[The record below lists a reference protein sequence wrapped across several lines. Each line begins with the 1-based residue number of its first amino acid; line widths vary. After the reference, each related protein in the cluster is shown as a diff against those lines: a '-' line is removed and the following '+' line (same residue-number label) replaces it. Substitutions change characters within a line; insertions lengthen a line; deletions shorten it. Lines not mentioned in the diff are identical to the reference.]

1 METWLIL
8 RAMFFQPLPKI
19 FSQFAITSLPADR
32 KYIIP
37 VQGQWRKWSEQKILQ
52 RLNHHWIRL
61 QAANQLSRIMQT
73 TASMPIR
80 VKSLSYPLSFY
91 GRYFQPVP
99 DRKIVEAYQE

>member
-1 METWLIL
+1 QQRGQILQQVSFGGCPAGALFRPMETWLIL

-61 QAANQLSRIMQT
+61 QAASQLSWIEQT

-80 VKSLSYPLSFY
+80 VKSLS
-91 GRYFQPVP
+91 
-99 DRKIVEAYQE
+99 